1 MAITTRNFERERD
14 PTIGREITVMI
25 TSCPPKFNGEMGE
38 NGVAEKTLMETV
50 DRMAIAKSN

>member
-14 PTIGREITVMI
+14 PTIGRENNSYDNKLSTQIQWR
-25 TSCPPKFNGEMGE
+25 NGR
-38 NGVAEKTLMETV
+38 NGMAEKTLMETV